1 MKIDSYNLK
10 LSGKSEK
17 LNWSSVWSSV
27 SNDVQKVKISNGE
40 KQSLTMSAN
49 ATINTADK
57 SLNVSLSSNLFYSH
71 VDVTEFTI
79 QGQKRGKWNEID
91 PLVLGLNGKLADVDK
106 KEKFDFD
113 LDGDGAKDRLALL
126 EDGNGFLALDK
137 NNNGTIDDGSEL
149 FGAKS
154 GDGFADLAMYDD
166 TKDGVIDENDKIF
179 SKLKVWLK
187 NTGASSLVSLDDVRV
202 GALIVESVSS
212 KFDIKDGTDTLA
224 KLQKTG
230 LAVMEDGSGNWLS
243 HVDFTVGEAL
253 DGTEATQNDE
263 KISAMSDLKA
273 LSDNT
278 KLNPSGNSDSSS
290 SSNSEDALIE
300 KLKKQLQE
308 IEAKLRRTDSESEKV
323 KLEGEK
329 TALTARILQIEK
341 RASGLA

>member
-27 SNDVQKVKISNGE
+27 SNDVQKVKITNGE

-49 ATINTADK
+49 ATVNTADK
-57 SLNVSLSSNLFYSH
+57 SLNVNLSSNLFYSH

-79 QGQKRGKWNEID
+79 QGQKRGKWYEMD
-91 PLVLGLNGKLADVDK
+91 PLVLGLNGKLADVNK

-113 LDGDGAKDRLALL
+113 LNGDGTKERMALL
-126 EDGNGFLALDK
+126 EEGSGFLALDK
-137 NNNGTIDDGSEL
+137 NNNGEIDNGSEL
-149 FGAKS
+149 FGAQS
-154 GDGFADLAMYDD
+154 GDGFADLSLYDD
-166 TKDGVIDENDKIF
+166 TKDGVIDESDQIF

-187 NTGASSLVSLDDVRV
+187 NAGGGSIVSLSDVRV
-202 GALIVESVSS
+202 GALIAENVSS
-212 KFDIKDGTDTLA
+212 KFDLKEDGETLA
-224 KLQKTG
+224 KLRSTG

-243 HVDFTVGEAL
+243 HVDFTVTESTGE
-253 DGTEATQNDE
+253 G
-263 KISAMSDLKA
+263 SADNGETVSTMTDLKA
-273 LSDNT
+273 LTDKT
-278 KLNPSGNSDSSS
+278 KLNPSDSNQT
-290 SSNSEDALIE
+290 SNSEDALIE

-308 IEAKLRRTDSESEKV
+308 IEAKLRRTDNEGEKV

-341 RASGLA
+341 RASQPV